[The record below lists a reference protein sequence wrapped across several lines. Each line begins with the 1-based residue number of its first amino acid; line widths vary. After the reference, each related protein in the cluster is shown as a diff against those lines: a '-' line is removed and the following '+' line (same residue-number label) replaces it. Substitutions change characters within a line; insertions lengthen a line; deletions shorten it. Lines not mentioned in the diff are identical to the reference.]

1 MINNLNSVLRALQF
15 MWPRLGHKLN
25 RHYKKGNYIYFIW
38 ACEGR
43 HKFDHQPTN
52 IISIADPGTDY
63 ELFIY
68 FNPGLTRIR
77 QLVLYK
83 NERPRTVIDGDKEIT
98 DSTIE
103 FILMDFAQAFLS
115 QNLMQNMRDNLSN
128 KVEDSCDDF
137 SRLLSALIAGKIVS
151 LEKDSTIGGI
161 RLAGIFDSD
170 SDVALHYAVDNL
182 EKWNTQKDQKII
194 LIKDLHELHL

>member
-1 MINNLNSVLRALQF
+1 MINNLNDVLQILKF
-15 MWPRLGHKLN
+15 IWPRLGHKLN
-25 RHYKKGNYIYFIW
+25 RLYKKSNYNYSIW
-38 ACEGR
+38 VYEGR
-43 HKFDHQPTN
+43 NKFDHQPTN
-52 IISIADPGTDY
+52 IISIAEPGTDY

-83 NERPRTVIDGDKEIT
+83 NERPRTIIDGDKEIT

-103 FILMDFAQAFLS
+103 FMLMDFAKTFLS
-115 QNLMQNMRDNLSN
+115 RESMQNMRDNLVN
-128 KVEDSCDDF
+128 KVEDNCDDF
-137 SRLLSALIAGKIVS
+137 NRLSSALIAGKLVS
-151 LEKDSTIGGI
+151 LEEDPITGGI

-194 LIKDLHELHL
+194 LIKDLHELQL